1 MNRDEIEI
9 YIKQFIE
16 SYRWYGRLYPTLDEV
31 RELMPRDGVMYERL
45 SMVME
50 KLSDEINVKNIS
62 AELGI
67 YDVRMTILHT
77 AVAAMEKKGI
87 VSETAL
93 DLMEKELA
101 DLSHGKVKRTK
112 VKKNRSLLKMYEG
125 IQGTYKGKKR
135 EKSRNTIR
143 EAIRKDINTWM
154 LGMSVYT
161 EIVGADSAL
170 RMTEDLVDDVFRLI
184 IKRFETRLA
193 EEGVDR
199 EICLSF
205 MHDLDIPEAGLC
217 MLRCFMRDDFG
228 INQKRTPG
236 GTYLH
241 VSDMVPNRR
250 KSFRLMSGRG
260 AGMMAI
266 VMLMGIMI
274 TGMMSIKNDD
284 KETRLRQAMTGA
296 MQTTVEKMDDMDQ
309 TNALMAVFMQ
319 RMLSL
324 VDDDV
329 DLTVRICELDK
340 EDHELEVEAV
350 GEFGESGN
358 SRRRVA
364 VRRRISF

>member
-1 MNRDEIEI
+1 MNRDEIDI

-16 SYRWYGRLYPTLDEV
+16 SYRWYGRLYPTLDEI

-50 KLSDEINVKNIS
+50 KLSGETIIKSIP

-67 YDVRMTILHT
+67 NDVRMTILHT
-77 AVAAMEKKGI
+77 AVAAMENKGI

-101 DLSHGKVKRTK
+101 DLPHSTVKH
-112 VKKNRSLLKMYEG
+112 VKKKKNKSLIKMYER
-125 IQGTYKGKKR
+125 IQNIRVEKKR
-135 EKSRNTIR
+135 EKSVKTVR
-143 EAIRKDINTWM
+143 ESVRKDIKIWM

-184 IKRFETRLA
+184 IKRFETRVA
-193 EEGVDR
+193 EEGIDR

-205 MHDLDIPEAGLC
+205 MSDLDIPEAGLC

-228 INQKRTPG
+228 VGKKRTPG

-241 VSDMVPNRR
+241 VSGMALNKR
-250 KSFRLMSGRG
+250 KSFRLISGRG
-260 AGMMAI
+260 AGMMAV

-274 TGMMSIKNDD
+274 TGMMSTKNDD

-350 GEFGESGN
+350 GEYGESGN